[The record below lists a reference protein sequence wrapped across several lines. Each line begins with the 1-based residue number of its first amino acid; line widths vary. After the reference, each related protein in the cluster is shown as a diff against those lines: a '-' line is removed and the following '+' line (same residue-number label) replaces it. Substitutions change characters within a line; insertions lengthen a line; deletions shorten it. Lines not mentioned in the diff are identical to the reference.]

1 MVFNNDFK
9 ILVRYLKENHLFV
22 KFCDRLIN
30 LDMTNNPLV
39 EVYNILKNF
48 RTRDYIST
56 PFHWGKEYSL
66 WFMAHYEYLTMLAY
80 AHNDK
85 YCYIDVRAIQ
95 NPSIF
100 KMYEKIYGT

>member
-9 ILVRYLKENHLFV
+9 LLVRYLKENHLFV

-80 AHNDK
+80 AHNTK
-85 YCYIDVRAIQ
+85 NNWIDVRAIQ